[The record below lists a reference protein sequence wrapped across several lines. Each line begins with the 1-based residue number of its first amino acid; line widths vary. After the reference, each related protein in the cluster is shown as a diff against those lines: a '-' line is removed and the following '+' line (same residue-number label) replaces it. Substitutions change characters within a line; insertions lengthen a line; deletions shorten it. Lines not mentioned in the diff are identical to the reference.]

1 MKSSI
6 YRDIV
11 YRNVELPP
19 RQKIPEKPTRRQI
32 QILTSIVT
40 RRRMSKE
47 FLCFISEF
55 LFDTCDFAA
64 FNYQMM
70 YEFIYVLAHYRT
82 IRERS
87 NDYE

>member
-47 FLCFISEF
+47 FLCFISEC
-55 LFDTCDFAA
+55 LFDTVDFSK
-64 FNYQMM
+64 YSYEMM
-70 YEFIYVLAHYRT
+70 YEFIHVLSFYRKA
-82 IRERS
+82 RERS
-87 NDYE
+87 KNYE